1 MKFVTL
7 VVIVPSEDEE
17 SFKKTAKEA
26 GASGATVIQAKGSGV
41 EEKKSFFS
49 LTFEGNHTL
58 LLYILEENMSR
69 RVLKALKSFIEEENN
84 DGLAFTLPISSI
96 VGLDK
101 SLLSKFEKNIE
112 DEEIL

>member
-7 VVIVPSEDEE
+7 MVIVPSQDEDK
-17 SFKKTAKEA
+17 FKKVAKEA

-41 EEKKSFFS
+41 EEKQSFFS
-49 LTFEGNHTL
+49 LTFEGNHTV
-58 LLYILEENMSR
+58 LLYVLEENTSR
-69 RVLKALKSFIEEENN
+69 TVLKAIKAIIEEEKK
-84 DGLAFTLPISSI
+84 DALAFTMPISSI

-101 SLLSKFEKNIE
+101 SLISKFEKNIE